1 MRLVTR
7 VLIVDDSP
15 WRRNPRCRLLAMT
28 TDLEIGGV
36 IATLPELVQACL
48 TCQPHV
54 LILGGGLKPF
64 AFDLP
69 SLIAQLSP
77 STKIIAVL
85 NAQDPIRTQALFI
98 TKLQGALFQHELD
111 EAFLHGIRLVAAGKT
126 WFTRSVLLQ
135 LGVPERSGPPQG
147 EQAEAGPSPA
157 LTQRDRQILACLRR
171 GEDNAQIAATLG
183 LADQTVRNYVAQVC
197 KKLGVTRQALQPPPQ
212 IKG

>member
-1 MRLVTR
+1 MRPITR

-15 WRRNPRCRLLAMT
+15 WRRNPLCRLLALT

-54 LILGGGLKPF
+54 LILRGGLKPF

-69 SLIAQLSP
+69 ALIAQLSP

-85 NAQDPIRTQALFI
+85 NAQDSVRTHTLFI

-135 LGVPERSGPPQG
+135 LGVPERSEPPQD

-183 LADQTVRNYVAQVC
+183 LADQTVRNYVSEVC
-197 KKLGVTRQALQPPPQ
+197 KKLGVTRQALQPPP
-212 IKG
+212 